1 MKDFNYIQLFSK
13 LSVRRRNKSLYN
25 ILIQGIFNINYLKS
39 VIFVPSRTFLTF
51 FSFKNADFYTKTLE
65 KFLTPVI
72 LF

>member
-51 FSFKNADFYTKTLE
+51 FSFKNADFYTKTFK